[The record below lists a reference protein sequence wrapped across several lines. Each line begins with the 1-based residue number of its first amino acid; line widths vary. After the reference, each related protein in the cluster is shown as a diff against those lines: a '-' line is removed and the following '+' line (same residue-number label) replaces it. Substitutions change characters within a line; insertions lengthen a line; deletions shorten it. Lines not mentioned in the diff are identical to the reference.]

1 MKNLLFYLTAILFAT
16 SCTTTKPVV
25 KTLLEPGAFYVIGV
39 GAYDGDSPSFKF
51 FGSDSIQRLRL
62 YGIDAPEHQS
72 LYVTK
77 PQPYNKESAEFLR
90 LLVKKDTLKVVPMYT
105 DQFDRMV
112 CKVYTRDS
120 VDLSVYQLV
129 NGNAWSR
136 NEPNQPKSEYKLYY
150 DLHRTARKNK
160 LGLWALGGNKIS
172 PIVWR
177 KRYSGWVAR

>member
-1 MKNLLFYLTAILFAT
+1 
-16 SCTTTKPVV
+16 
-25 KTLLEPGAFYVIGV
+25 
-39 GAYDGDSPSFKF
+39 
-51 FGSDSIQRLRL
+51 
-62 YGIDAPEHQS
+62 
-72 LYVTK
+72 
-77 PQPYNKESAEFLR
+77 
-90 LLVKKDTLKVVPMYT
+90 MYT

-160 LGLWALGGNKIS
+160 LGLWALRGNKIS